1 VGRASFELAGNFS
14 EKGGPGKYALEI
26 CTQAPGKAEKKVEAP
41 NDQVPKTT
49 WWLNEKEEERRGTTE
64 NGKETDGGNGLN
76 GGRVQKKGRW

>member
-26 CTQAPGKAEKKVEAP
+26 CTQAPGKAEKKVDNKKAP

-49 WWLNEKEEERRGTTE
+49 W
-64 NGKETDGGNGLN
+64 
-76 GGRVQKKGRW
+76 